1 MFSFLA
7 AVCCILLSGQPAL
20 AERRIAL
27 VIGNG
32 SYTTAPL
39 PNPVNDA
46 SLMAATLEELGF
58 TVSAHTD
65 LDRRGLQRAVVDFGK
80 LLEAS
85 EPDTVALIYYA
96 GHGVQIDGENYLI
109 PVDAEI
115 RDPLDV
121 KIEGVR
127 ASDVL
132 DTLNRYDGGLNI
144 VILDACRNNPFEG
157 ATRSGGGSGL
167 ARMDAPT
174 GTLVAFS
181 TAPGRVAEDG
191 SGNNSPYTRAL
202 SRAMR
207 IPGLQVEDVFKRVR
221 IEVLERTANRQ
232 VPWESS
238 SLTGDFYFSGPPA
251 AGTPPAPLPA
261 PLQPAPAPRQPLVSG
276 DIGLAMADP
285 LPAPSG
291 LLFPDS
297 LQRSAE
303 VQPAGA
309 APIDGVWRLNVT
321 DTRFRV
327 ERGRIYTVDGY
338 LLLPVTSVSPGKV
351 TAKDIVRDEPG
362 VYSGYEATL
371 DGPIRMTLRK
381 DMTLGVA
388 VDGAVV
394 DYSGFMTLLAADDPA
409 AFERELEKV
418 RGR

>member
-1 MFSFLA
+1 MFSFLT
-7 AVCCILLSGQPAL
+7 VLCCALLSGQPAQ
-20 AERRIAL
+20 AEQRIAL

-32 SYTTAPL
+32 NYTTAPL

-46 SLMAATLEELGF
+46 SLMAATLEEVGF
-58 TVSAHTD
+58 EVSVHTD
-65 LDRRGLQRAVVDFGK
+65 LDRRALQRAVVDFGTR
-80 LLEAS
+80 LEAAGA
-85 EPDTVALIYYA
+85 DAVALIYYA

-144 VILDACRNNPFEG
+144 VVLDACRNNPFEG
-157 ATRSGGGSGL
+157 ATRSGGGNGL

-191 SGNNSPYTRAL
+191 TGRNSPYTRAL
-202 SRAMR
+202 ARAMR

-238 SLTGDFYFSGPPA
+238 SLTVDFYFTGQPV
-251 AGTPPAPLPA
+251 AGTSPPPLPPAPVP
-261 PLQPAPAPRQPLVSG
+261 PVPRPPLVSG
-276 DIGLAMADP
+276 DIARAMADP

-291 LLFPDS
+291 FLFPDT
-297 LQRSAE
+297 LERSIE
-303 VQPAGA
+303 VQPAAA

-338 LLLPVTSVSPGKV
+338 HLLPVTAVSPGKV
-351 TAKDIVRDEPG
+351 TAKDIVREAAG
-362 VYSGYEATL
+362 IYTGYDTTL
-371 DGPIRMTLRK
+371 EGPVRMTLRK
-381 DMTLGVA
+381 DMTLSIA

-394 DYSGFMTLLAADDPA
+394 DYTGFMTLLAAEDPA

-418 RGR
+418 RAR

>member
-7 AVCCILLSGQPAL
+7 GVCFLLLSGQTAL

-32 SYTTAPL
+32 GYATAPL

-46 SLMAATLEELGF
+46 ALMSASLEALGF

-80 LLEAS
+80 LLEAA

-127 ASDVL
+127 ASDML

-157 ATRSGGGSGL
+157 ATRSGSGNGL

-181 TAPGRVAEDG
+181 TAPGKVAEDG
-191 SGNNSPYTRAL
+191 TGNNSPYTRAL

-221 IEVLERTANRQ
+221 IEVLERTGNRQ

-238 SLTGDFYFSGPPA
+238 SLTGDFYFAGPPEV
-251 AGTPPAPLPA
+251 GGPPAPLPQ
-261 PLQPAPAPRQPLVSG
+261 PVQPAPAPALVSG
-276 DIGLAMADP
+276 DMRLAMADP

-291 LLFPDS
+291 FLFPDS
-297 LQRSAE
+297 LKRSAE
-303 VQPAGA
+303 VQATEA

-321 DTRFRV
+321 DTRFRI

-338 LLLPVTSVSPGKV
+338 HLLPATSVSPGKV
-351 TAKDIVRDEPG
+351 TARDVVREGPG
-362 VYSGYEATL
+362 LYTGHETTL

-381 DMTLGVA
+381 DMTLAIA

-394 DYSGFMTLLAADDPA
+394 DYTGFMTLLAAEDPA
-409 AFERELEKV
+409 SFGRELQKV
-418 RGR
+418 RGQ